1 MISIE
6 KTSWSIPKKIGFR
19 FAFVYLLLFVCFVN
33 NGAFPYWYK
42 IFAYPFE
49 GLNMLLP
56 WLSANVYG
64 ITEEVAFKYSGS
76 GDTLFDYLTL
86 LTIFLAAIIST
97 ITWSLLDSKR
107 SNYTKLYYWLTVC
120 LRYYVAL
127 MLVNYGLSKI
137 IQLQFPFPGYYRMFS
152 TIGETSPMGLAWTF
166 LGFSKGYNI
175 FMGIAELMA
184 GFLLFRRTMTFGAVV
199 TLMATMNV
207 MAVNY
212 FFDVPVKIVST
223 HLVLI
228 TLFLLSNDIKRLAL
242 FFFTDVKTKLS
253 VIKRPKL
260 PKGINIAM
268 NSVKAI
274 VIGYVFIFG
283 FMDALD
289 AEKQYGSKAPKPLL
303 YGAYEVTN
311 FVINGDTITNYK
323 NDKLWRYIAIQR
335 EGSLQIRKFLGSPL
349 YYGLEK
355 DSLENKLKLTNWR
368 DKEEVFDLNYKVI
381 DTIGLD
387 FNFIFKNDTITGTTR
402 KLNQKDYVLPNRGFH
417 WISENPY
424 NR

>member
-1 MISIE
+1 MTSIE
-6 KTSWSIPKKIGFR
+6 KKSWSISKKIGFR
-19 FAFVYLLLFVCFVN
+19 FAFAYLLLFICFVN
-33 NGAFPYWYK
+33 NGTFPYWYK
-42 IFAYPFE
+42 IFEYPYK
-49 GLNMLLP
+49 GINLLLP
-56 WLSANVYG
+56 WLSTNVYG
-64 ITEEVAFKYSGS
+64 VTEEVAFKFTGS
-76 GDTLFDYLTL
+76 GDTLYDYLTL
-86 LTIFLAAIIST
+86 LTIFLTSIIAT
-97 ITWSLLDSKR
+97 VIWSLLDRKR
-107 SNYTKLYYWLTVC
+107 SNYTKLYYWLTVG
-120 LRYYVAL
+120 LRYYVGL

-137 IQLQFPFPGYYRMFS
+137 IQLQFPSPGQYRMLS
-152 TIGETSPMGLAWTF
+152 TIGDTSPMGLAWTF

-228 TLFLLSNDIKRLAL
+228 TLFLLSKDIKRLIL

-253 VIKRPKL
+253 VIKRPKMS
-260 PKGINIAM
+260 KGVNIAM

-274 VIGYVFIFG
+274 IIGYVFIFG

-289 AEKQYGSKAPKPLL
+289 AEKLYGSKAPKPLL
-303 YGAYEVTN
+303 YGTYEVTN

-323 NDKLWRYIAIQR
+323 NDKLWRHIAIQR
-335 EGSLQIRKFLGSPL
+335 EGSLQIRKFVGGPL
-349 YYGLEK
+349 YYGVEK
-355 DSLENKLKLTNWR
+355 DSLEDKLKFTSWR
-368 DKEEVFDLNYKVI
+368 DKDQVFDFYYKEI
-381 DTIGLD
+381 DTTGLD

-402 KLNQKDYVLPNRGFH
+402 KLNKKDFRLPSRGFH

>member
-97 ITWSLLDSKR
+97 ITWSLLDRKR